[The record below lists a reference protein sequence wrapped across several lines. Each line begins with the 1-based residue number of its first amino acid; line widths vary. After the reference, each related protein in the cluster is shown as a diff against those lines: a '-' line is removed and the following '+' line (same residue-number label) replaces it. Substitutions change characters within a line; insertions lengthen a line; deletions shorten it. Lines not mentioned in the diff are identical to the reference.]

1 MMAQAVNMMNFLAV
15 ETQRLTHDTK
25 LWEENSVETLN
36 LIGSVCSIISLLVAL
51 FVAVKVYKIS
61 ISIGNTINDSSKSKQ
76 SGNIVGGDQAGRDI
90 KKGI

>member
-1 MMAQAVNMMNFLAV
+1 MAQAVNMMNFLAV